1 MKKIFILFSV
11 FALCFLT
18 SCEQFKQYFSS
29 EQPEDAIASANG
41 QYLYAEDI
49 AAILGNASTA
59 EDSARLQQQYIEK
72 WTTDIILYDKA
83 QRQLGNN
90 AEIEKLV
97 EDYRRSLYV
106 NAYEQQWLQKN
117 MPVTFNID
125 TLKAV
130 YENNTSLFLLE
141 EELWKGI
148 LLILPKGAPDKNR
161 LEGWLANPTAANI
174 EKIEKYA
181 YAYAS
186 GYQLFMD
193 NWVPQSQIEK
203 YSNPADENYEGV
215 LSIQKRMRVGEPMP
229 FEFAQPKIE
238 QWLLRQRENEYIEKL
253 REKIY
258 REQ

>member
-1 MKKIFILFSV
+1 MKKTI
-11 FALCFLT
+11 LCFCMLALVGLT
-18 SCEQFKQYFSS
+18 SCEQFKKYFSPDK
-29 EQPEDAIASANG
+29 PEDAIAEANG
-41 QYLYAEDI
+41 EYLYASEI
-49 AAILGNASTA
+49 ATLLSNATTA
-59 EDSARLQQQYIEK
+59 EDSIRLQEQYVEK
-72 WTTDIILYDKA
+72 WSTDILIYEKA
-83 QRQLGNN
+83 KHQLRGNE
-90 AEIEKLV
+90 EIERLV

-106 NAYEQQWLQKN
+106 HEYEQQWLQKN

-130 YENNTSLFLLE
+130 YEKNKSLFLLE

-148 LLILPKGAPDKNR
+148 LLILPTGAPDKAR
-161 LEGWLANPTAANI
+161 LEGWLANPNATNI

-193 NWVPQSQIEK
+193 QWVPQSQIEK
-203 YSNPADENYEGV
+203 YTKSSEEGYESV
-215 LSIQKRMRVGEPMP
+215 LSIQHRMRVGEPMP

-238 QWLLRQRENEYIEKL
+238 QFMLRQRENEYIQKL

-258 REQ
+258 RER